1 MTKPDASGAVTL
13 QFQDTEFNVIDLHG
27 QVWLRGLQV
36 ATALGFKNPAQDFK
50 NLYTRNAAEFSEDMT
65 QVVEL
70 PTAGGRQ
77 QVRIFSLRGAHL
89 LGMLARTAVAAAFR
103 RWVLD
108 VLDGLDVPQQMK
120 PLSHATRLAYMKEC
134 RLIARELGTLGSS
147 SARSYA
153 EQLYAQLRQLTRWV
167 GLPVQPLAGLCPG
180 LAQMTLGEVGN
191 NGGSGKP

>member
-1 MTKPDASGAVTL
+1 MSKPDTASAVTL
-13 QFQDTEFNVIDLHG
+13 RFQDTEFNVIDLHG
-27 QVWLRGLQV
+27 QTWLRGHQIGD
-36 ATALGFKNPAQDFK
+36 ALGYQNPRQDMQKLFD
-50 NLYTRNAAEFSEDMT
+50 RNAVEFSDEMT

-108 VLDGLDVPQQMK
+108 VLDGVDVPQQMK
-120 PLSHATRLAYMKEC
+120 PLSHNTRLAYMKEC

-180 LAQMTLGEVGN
+180 LRQMALTDGD
-191 NGGSGKP
+191 GGTA

>member
-1 MTKPDASGAVTL
+1 MTKENAGSAVTL
-13 QFQDTEFNVIDLHG
+13 QFQDTELNVLDLHG
-27 QVWLRGLQV
+27 QVWLRGPQIGD
-36 ATALGFKNPAQDFK
+36 ALGYQEGQKKVHD
-50 NLYTRNAAEFSEDMT
+50 LYTRNAAEFSEDMT

-120 PLSHATRLAYMKEC
+120 PLSHNTRLAYMKEC

-180 LAQMTLGEVGN
+180 LAQMTLGDGG
-191 NGGSGKP
+191 NGGGSKP

>member
-1 MTKPDASGAVTL
+1 MSNPNSSSAVTL

-27 QVWLRGLQV
+27 QPWLRGHQIGD
-36 ATALGFKNPAQDFK
+36 ALGYQNTRQDMQK
-50 NLYTRNAAEFSEDMT
+50 LYDRNSAEFSDVMT
-65 QVVEL
+65 QVVDL

-108 VLDGLDVPQQMK
+108 VLDGVDVPQQMK
-120 PLSHATRLAYMKEC
+120 PLSHAIRLAYMKEC

-153 EQLYAQLRQLTRWV
+153 EQLYAQLRQLCRWV
-167 GLPVQPLAGLCPG
+167 GLPVQPLVGLCPG
-180 LAQMTLGEVGN
+180 LRQMALTD
-191 NGGSGKP
+191 GGGGTA